1 MKHFSIGLA
10 IGAGFGV
17 VLSLFK
23 DKNGK
28 RLFPE
33 VQKGVNALKADIQD
47 LSASQAKLKT
57 AQQDLKN
64 SLPQAKKAISE
75 LQNELEYYQISVNR
89 IIHKLKAKT
98 ATFQHNDDEEMNSSK
113 N

>member
-10 IGAGFGV
+10 VGAGFGV

-33 VQKGVNALKADIQD
+33 VQKALT
-47 LSASQAKLKT
+47 LLKLIFRIFLL
-57 AQQDLKN
+57 LKP
-64 SLPQAKKAISE
+64 S
-75 LQNELEYYQISVNR
+75 
-89 IIHKLKAKT
+89 
-98 ATFQHNDDEEMNSSK
+98 
-113 N
+113 